1 MGEAY
6 GWKGGREERE
16 EGERGGEERKVV
28 GSRVCKLMNF
38 FLWPLKSLV
47 QFRYIY
53 TVTMTMYLEPSQE
66 HSYSADSQWRW
77 SPCTHTPQRPQ
88 T

>member
-16 EGERGGEERKVV
+16 EGERGGKERKVV

-38 FLWPLKSLV
+38 F
-47 QFRYIY
+47 FG
-53 TVTMTMYLEPSQE
+53 
-66 HSYSADSQWRW
+66 H
-77 SPCTHTPQRPQ
+77 
-88 T
+88 